1 MIWQLVCGK
10 KPSLLIEYY
19 MSCIILIWL
28 SKLENALKELLVNF
42 GASFFIHLFCYLFV
56 LSRAKFSLK
65 GCMIIASSRL
75 PLHTEIHA
83 TD

>member
-42 GASFFIHLFCYLFV
+42 GASFFYTFV
-56 LSRAKFSLK
+56 LLFICTKPS
-65 GCMIIASSRL
+65 
-75 PLHTEIHA
+75 
-83 TD
+83 